1 MVHELKLRKI
11 GNSLGVI
18 LPKEAISKLHASE
31 GDTITLAEN
40 SGGFQMSAVDPE
52 FNRAMA
58 VFQDLAQ
65 RYRNT
70 LAELA
75 K

>member
-1 MVHELKLRKI
+1 MAHELKLRKI

-18 LPKEAISKLHASE
+18 LPKEAIAKLHASE

-40 SGGFQMSAVDPE
+40 AGGFQMSAVDPE

>member
-1 MVHELKLRKI
+1 MALELKIRKV
-11 GNSLGVI
+11 GNSLGIV
-18 LPKEAISKLHASE
+18 LPKEALQHLGAQE
-31 GDTITLAEN
+31 GDSVTLTEN
-40 SGGFQMSAVDPE
+40 EKGFQMVSHDPE
-52 FNRAMA
+52 FTQAMA